1 MSTKYEMPAVRSHL
15 LEVVRDAYPEDFE
28 GVTPTKLYGE
38 KVFAGPTPHP
48 NEVLNLFL
56 QQELTSF
63 LPIAYY
69 MTARKGLNSLM
80 DKRLP
85 QSATLSPEV
94 LQSAI
99 GGFIALRELELS
111 EIHRLV
117 LGLVTSNP
125 CSSTSCPSRRTKGSS
140 VSGVH
145 QSVIERI
152 TASSRSE
159 MKVLEVHSLGR
170 IYGND
175 SDGFCEVCVN
185 EWDTGHAEVRRR
197 AWNMLSKV
205 FGLKH

>member
-1 MSTKYEMPAVRSHL
+1 MPAVRSHL
-15 LEVVRDAYPEDFE
+15 LEVVRDAYPETFE

-56 QQELTSF
+56 QQELTSL

-69 MTARKGLNSLM
+69 MAARRGSNSLM
-80 DKRLP
+80 DRRLP

-111 EIHRLV
+111 EVHRLV
-117 LGLVTSNP
+117 LGLITSGP
-125 CSSTSCPSRRTKGSS
+125 CFSRCCTSLRKTGSRESDT
-140 VSGVH
+140 H
-145 QSVIERI
+145 QKVIERM

-159 MKVLEVHSLGR
+159 TKVLEVLSLGG
-170 IYGND
+170 IYGDD
-175 SDGFCEVCVN
+175 SDRFCEACVN
-185 EWDTGHAEVRRR
+185 EWDTGHAEARRR
-197 AWNMLSKV
+197 AWNMLPKV
-205 FGLKH
+205 FGLKC

>member
-1 MSTKYEMPAVRSHL
+1 MPAVRSHL
-15 LEVVRDAYPEDFE
+15 LDVVRDAYPEKFE

-38 KVFAGPTPHP
+38 KVFAGPAPHP

-69 MTARKGLNSLM
+69 MVARRGLSSLM

-94 LQSAI
+94 LQSTI
-99 GGFIALRELELS
+99 GGFITLRELEHS
-111 EIHRLV
+111 EVHRLV

-125 CSSTSCPSRRTKGSS
+125 CPSASCPSRKTKGSS
-140 VSGVH
+140 VSDVH
-145 QSVIERI
+145 QKVIERI
-152 TASSRSE
+152 KAPPRSG
-159 MKVLEVHSLGR
+159 MTVLEVFSLGEIR
-170 IYGND
+170 D
-175 SDGFCEVCVN
+175 SDRFCEVCVG
-185 EWDTGHAEVRRR
+185 EWDVGHAEVRRR
-197 AWNMLSKV
+197 AWNMLPEV